1 MLINIAVTVVYFR
14 GNSRKFS
21 IEKTFDPIFFK
32 LFTVCVP
39 SRFYFILPIQL
50 RFPARDYFLLMP
62 YLPIPSWI
70 FRPFLEVIVLVWTI
84 LGGRENNNA
93 ACYRNPSDSS
103 HFLMGFELLVQY
115 LAYIYIYGDSVVTNL
130 NIARSLKAVIASQN
144 TCQGKKINKT
154 PNEGNSFDEMKT
166 ETQGLSHWTK
176 EMKYYLKN
184 FVRFLLYTD

>member
-14 GNSRKFS
+14 GMKFFDW
-21 IEKTFDPIFFK
+21 KTFDPIFLK

-39 SRFYFILPIQL
+39 SRFYFILRNIQL

-70 FRPFLEVIVLVWTI
+70 LRPFLEVIVLVWTI
-84 LGGRENNNA
+84 LGGRENDNA

-130 NIARSLKAVIASQN
+130 NIACSLKAVIASQN
-144 TCQGKKINKT
+144 TCQGKKKIKLQ
-154 PNEGNSFDEMKT
+154 MKAIHSMKWKQNPKGYLT
-166 ETQGLSHWTK
+166 EQKKWNIT
-176 EMKYYLKN
+176 
-184 FVRFLLYTD
+184 